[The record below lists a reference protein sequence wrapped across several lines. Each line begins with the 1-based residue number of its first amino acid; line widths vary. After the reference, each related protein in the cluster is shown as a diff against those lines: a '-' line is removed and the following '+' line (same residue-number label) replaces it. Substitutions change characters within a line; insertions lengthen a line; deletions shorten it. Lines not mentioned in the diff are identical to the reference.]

1 MPVIIIHSKPPEK
14 HSLFTKIGVNSRY
27 LTVLCLFMQVID
39 IIKVLKPTISLKNIK
54 FNDIKGLA
62 SA

>member
-1 MPVIIIHSKPPEK
+1 MADLIINSKTLEK

-27 LTVLCLFMQVID
+27 LTVLCVFMQVID
-39 IIKVLKPTISLKNIK
+39 IIKVLKPLISLKKIK
-54 FNDIKGLA
+54 FNDINGLA

>member
-1 MPVIIIHSKPPEK
+1 MPVLIIHSKTLEK
-14 HSLFTKIGVNSRY
+14 HSLFTKIGVSSRY

-39 IIKVLKPTISLKNIK
+39 IIKVLKPPLSLNLYK
-54 FNDIKGLA
+54 FNDIKGLV